1 MDGLSALL
9 DGPRARRAFLLR
21 ILLDPPWSV
30 RLEDGAPL
38 SVTTVVRGHLW
49 VCPDGPEGPDGEPV
63 RLDAGDVVVW
73 VGGDHWSIADDP
85 STPTQV
91 VIGPDQ
97 VCRTLDGHVVVEEMA
112 QGVRSWGNSS
122 EGETVLLTGVY
133 QLEGE
138 VTRRLLRSLP
148 RTMVLRGDEL
158 DTPLIALLEE
168 EVVRDAP
175 GQEAVLDRL
184 LDLLLITLLRT
195 WFARSHSVAPGWYA
209 AQADAVVG
217 PALRLL
223 QHHPEHPWS
232 VAELADRT
240 GVSRATFAKRFTD
253 LVGEPPMGFLTQW
266 RLALAADLLLEP
278 DATVASVARRV
289 GYATPFALS
298 AAFKRERG
306 TSPRDHRR
314 AGSQRASALP
324 TARPEKMQPPRKVPS
339 SAL

>member
-1 MDGLSALL
+1 VDGLSGLL

-21 ILLDPPWSV
+21 ILLDAPWSV
-30 RLEDGAPL
+30 RLQDEAPL
-38 SVTTVVRGHLW
+38 SVTSVVRGHLW
-49 VCPDGPEGPDGEPV
+49 VCPDGEEPV

-73 VGGDHWSIADDP
+73 VSADHWTIADDP
-85 STPTQV
+85 GTTTQI
-91 VIGPDQ
+91 VIHPGQ
-97 VCRTLDGHVVVEEMA
+97 VCTTTDGQVVVEEMG
-112 QGVRSWGNSS
+112 QGVRSWGNSDV
-122 EGETVLLTGVY
+122 GETVLLTGVY

-138 VTRRLLRSLP
+138 VTRRLVRALP
-148 RTMVLRGDEL
+148 RTLVLRADEL
-158 DTPLIALLEE
+158 DTPLIDLLGH

-195 WFARSHSVAPGWYA
+195 WFDGSRSAAPAWYG
-209 AQADAVVG
+209 AQGDAVVG
-217 PALRLL
+217 PALRLI

-232 VAELADRT
+232 VAELADRA
-240 GVSRATFAKRFTD
+240 GVSRAAFAKRFTE
-253 LVGEPPMGFLTQW
+253 LVGEPPMAFLTDW
-266 RLALAADLLLEP
+266 RITLAADLLLES
-278 DATVASVARRV
+278 DVTVASVARQV

-306 TSPRDHRR
+306 ISPRDHRR
-314 AGSQRASALP
+314 AGLQCASARP